1 MMAKHIIPGIDDP
14 TCGIAVAAKQLIAR
28 GVGEDGEVWV
38 HSMWTPMVVK
48 ASIKALLAGKRLV
61 RMPHGCTDPEKLKY
75 HWHKKRWVAPIER
88 WLFRRA
94 DHLVATCDE
103 EVAWIRAF
111 EPSVRRIDVV
121 PLSPATSDRAQC
133 PTSQAPSEPEQS
145 DIIKLL
151 YVGRLHPLKGVEYLL
166 GALRE
171 IKIALNP
178 LRHLRLK
185 VIGKDEGEGRKLR
198 RMAADRDLD
207 VEFCGIVSEEEKE
220 AAYRWCDALVLPTLS
235 ENFGLVIAEAL
246 ERGKRVITTDGAPAW
261 GDGNDYGGR
270 LVYLKGF
277 RDGTRES
284 RVALLKDAIVRLS
297 DTVSDGKRSGVADAA
312 SALAKLI
319 DGDLDAM
326 QNSKQGESK

>member
-1 MMAKHIIPGIDDP
+1 MMAKHIIPGVDDP

-38 HSMWTPMVVK
+38 HSMWTPMVIK

-121 PLSPATSDRAQC
+121 PLSPTSSDRARC
-133 PTSQAPSEPEQS
+133 PSSCASSEPGQS
-145 DIIKLL
+145 GIVKLL

-166 GALRE
+166 DALHE
-171 IKIALNP
+171 IKAASASS
-178 LRHLRLK
+178 RRLRLK

-198 RMAADRDLD
+198 RMAAGYGLD
-207 VEFCGIVSEEEKE
+207 VEFCGIVSEDEKE
-220 AAYRWCDALVLPTLS
+220 AAYKWCDALVLPTLS

-246 ERGKRVITTDGAPAW
+246 ERGRRVITTDGAPAW
-261 GDGNDYGGR
+261 DDGNDYGGR
-270 LVYLKGF
+270 LFYLRGF
-277 RDGTRES
+277 RDGSRETR
-284 RVALLKDAIVRLS
+284 VRLLTGS
-297 DTVSDGKRSGVADAA
+297 IE
-312 SALAKLI
+312 KLQEEI
-319 DGDLDAM
+319 
-326 QNSKQGESK
+326 Q